1 MPTNLPAKEI
11 QDSAARTRLYFD
23 QYGKS
28 PLQYNAVD
36 YDAAIMFFLDK
47 GFDNSAAEVVAT
59 SLLKQAKLENMPI
72 SKVLDDITGLE
83 QLEISALVAEVL
95 NNNRPATSTLGY
107 RTPVED
113 VSKQRNVSA

>member
-1 MPTNLPAKEI
+1 MNNNNNYTNQHIDENN
-11 QDSAARTRLYFD
+11 TYFYFD
-23 QYGKS
+23 S
-28 PLQYNAVD
+28 
-36 YDAAIMFFLDK
+36 
-47 GFDNSAAEVVAT
+47 T
-59 SLLKQAKLENMPI
+59 
-72 SKVLDDITGLE
+72 KVLDDITGLE

>member
-1 MPTNLPAKEI
+1 MTI
-11 QDSAARTRLYFD
+11 T
-23 QYGKS
+23 
-28 PLQYNAVD
+28 
-36 YDAAIMFFLDK
+36 
-47 GFDNSAAEVVAT
+47 
-59 SLLKQAKLENMPI
+59 
-72 SKVLDDITGLE
+72 KVLDDITGLE

>member
-11 QDSAARTRLYFD
+11 QDSAARTRLYFN
-23 QYGKS
+23 QYGKE
-28 PLQYNAVD
+28 PLEYNAVD

-72 SKVLDDITGLE
+72 TKVLDDITGLE